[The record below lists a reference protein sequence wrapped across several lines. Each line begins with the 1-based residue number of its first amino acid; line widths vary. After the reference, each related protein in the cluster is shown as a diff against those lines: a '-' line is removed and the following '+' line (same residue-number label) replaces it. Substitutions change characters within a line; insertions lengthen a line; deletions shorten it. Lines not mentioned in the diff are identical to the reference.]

1 MSNDLF
7 DRLVTNISRALG
19 QLDVAADK
27 SSIEDLAG
35 LIQLGMC
42 AKMRTYHNLDHV
54 FNLVDEE
61 SPYQTLAAVF
71 HDLVYFQVDQGF
83 QPEIRAIIAPFIL
96 EIAGLIELLDGPA
109 SGDQDYCLLLD
120 TFGFRAGHNISPR
133 SGLNE
138 FLSALVMTKRLAD
151 LMDKGDLFS
160 LMLCIEASIPF
171 RDSVLTGEDH
181 LSVLERRAIG
191 INDKWDLGFS
201 SDELV
206 KRLKQAV
213 IFANHDV
220 DSFAE
225 TDVAC
230 YLETSWRLLPEM
242 NATFQGIET
251 YSVREYR
258 KALELM
264 EKSAARMNPDR
275 VFHQYRGEPSDEA
288 YHWMAAQARKNI
300 ATSLAYFQI
309 MLTAQA
315 ILEALT
321 EETGGDMQ
329 LFDLVGERGTPK
341 VLSYS
346 PDAPHPDSPFPS
358 WIDPGSDLI
367 RLLGD
372 GRNQQ
377 MRCDMGISPFSR
389 FLLLCL
395 GPEQRGTILQDAK
408 EMFGGRLSASGFLQL
423 VPSTILSPIASA
435 CAGIALSRR
444 DQLLLFVNP

>member
-1 MSNDLF
+1 
-7 DRLVTNISRALG
+7 
-19 QLDVAADK
+19 
-27 SSIEDLAG
+27 
-35 LIQLGMC
+35 
-42 AKMRTYHNLDHV
+42 
-54 FNLVDEE
+54 
-61 SPYQTLAAVF
+61 
-71 HDLVYFQVDQGF
+71 
-83 QPEIRAIIAPFIL
+83 
-96 EIAGLIELLDGPA
+96 
-109 SGDQDYCLLLD
+109 
-120 TFGFRAGHNISPR
+120 
-133 SGLNE
+133 
-138 FLSALVMTKRLAD
+138 MTKKLAD
-151 LMDKGDLFS
+151 LVDKGDLFS

-181 LSVLERRAIG
+181 LSVLEHRAIG

-206 KRLKQAV
+206 TRLKQAV

-242 NATFQGIET
+242 NATFQGIEA

-275 VFHQYRGEPSDEA
+275 VFHQYRGEPTDEA

-315 ILEALT
+315 ILDALT

-329 LFDLVGERGTPK
+329 LFELVGEHGTEK
-341 VLSYS
+341 ILLV
-346 PDAPHPDSPFPS
+346 ARMHP
-358 WIDPGSDLI
+358 ILI
-367 RLLGD
+367 AHFRAGLILL
-372 GRNQQ
+372 
-377 MRCDMGISPFSR
+377 P
-389 FLLLCL
+389 
-395 GPEQRGTILQDAK
+395 T
-408 EMFGGRLSASGFLQL
+408 
-423 VPSTILSPIASA
+423 
-435 CAGIALSRR
+435 
-444 DQLLLFVNP
+444 